1 MLLSTIVPIG
11 NLAVDYENL
20 KKITQ
25 LSFEKPIELIF
36 ILDTDEKQ
44 ALEQLETL
52 CNNER
57 LSSFQ
62 IIEGTGRNPGASRNL
77 GISSAQGE
85 WIVFCDSDDIP
96 NFVNIMNSILQNEDN
111 FDILIGHYETEN
123 LTLKTITTQ
132 SINFNSIP
140 IWKSIAFNPGLWRWA
155 IRKDLLIGTNFP
167 EFSMGEDQSF
177 LIEILGKEPKIKFLP
192 EIFYRYRVGGRE
204 SLTSTKAK
212 INDLIPIIKLELSQK
227 SFPNKYIEFRNIM
240 IIRQIF
246 TLFKNGNLVA
256 KLCAIIF
263 LIKYILLYPPT
274 QYSAASKSIVEVFK
288 TTLNI

>member
-11 NLAVDYENL
+11 NLAIDYENL

-25 LSFEKPIELIF
+25 LSYAKPIELIF

-44 ALEQLETL
+44 ALNQLELL

-96 NFVNIMNSILQNEDN
+96 NFINIVKSILQNKND
-111 FDILIGHYETEN
+111 FDIFIGSYEIEN
-123 LTLKTITTQ
+123 LILKTISTQ
-132 SINFNSIP
+132 AIDHNSIP
-140 IWKSIAFNPGLWRWA
+140 VWKSIAVNPGLWRWA
-155 IRKDLLIGTNFP
+155 IRRDLLIGIDFP

-177 LIEILGKEPKIKFLP
+177 LIKILGKEPEIKFLS
-192 EIFYRYRVGGRE
+192 EIFYRYRVGGRN

-212 INDLIPIIKLELSQK
+212 INDLIPIIKSELSQK
-227 SFPNKYIEFRNIM
+227 SFPIRYVKFRNFM

-246 TLFKNGNLVA
+246 TLFKNGNVMA
-256 KLCAIIF
+256 KIWAIIF
-263 LIKYILLYPPT
+263 LTRYVLLHPPT
-274 QYSAASKSIVEVFK
+274 QYLDAYKSIVEVFK
-288 TTLNI
+288 STLKT